1 MTETRHDPF
10 TIRHATAADA
20 GRLALASARFFAQT
34 FGADNRPEDM
44 AAYLAGAFTVDRQRA
59 EIRDPESTIWLAEVR
74 ESDAPR
80 ATPPQLIGYVQLR
93 QRCAAAPIDAEQP
106 AELARLYVDREW
118 LGRGVGA
125 ALIETCLNTAQ
136 ASGADVVWL
145 GVWERNARA
154 IAFYEKYG
162 FRRVGTQAFQLGSDS
177 QTDLVMARPLGE
189 RAA

>member
-1 MTETRHDPF
+1 MSDSRHDPF
-10 TIRHATAADA
+10 TIRHATAEDA

-34 FGADNRPEDM
+34 FGPDNRPEDM
-44 AAYLAGAFTVDRQRA
+44 AAYVAGAFSVDRQAA
-59 EIRDPESTIWLAEVR
+59 EIRDPESTIWIAEVR
-74 ESDAPR
+74 ESAAPR
-80 ATPPQLIGYVQLR
+80 KAPPQLIGYVQLR
-93 QRCAAAPIDAEQP
+93 QRRRVAPVDAQQP
-106 AELARLYVDREW
+106 AELARLYVDRDW

-125 ALIETCLNTAQ
+125 ALIETCLNAAQ

-162 FRRVGTQAFQLGSDS
+162 FRRVGEQAFQLGSDR

>member
-1 MTETRHDPF
+1 MSDSRHDPF
-10 TIRHATAADA
+10 TIRHATTDDA

-34 FGADNRPEDM
+34 FGPDNRPEDM
-44 AAYLAGAFTVDRQRA
+44 AAYLAGAFTVDRQVA

-74 ESDAPR
+74 ESDAPKDAAPR
-80 ATPPQLIGYVQLR
+80 LIGYVQLR
-93 QRCAAAPIDAEQP
+93 QRRTVAPVHAEQP

-125 ALIETCLNTAQ
+125 ALIETCLNAAQ
-136 ASGADVVWL
+136 GSGADVVWL

-162 FRRVGTQAFQLGSDS
+162 FRRVGTQAFQLGNDQ
-177 QTDLVMARPLGE
+177 QTDVVMARPLGE